1 MRKSLIILGIL
12 DDGDLEWLIENG
24 SAKQLQEGDYLM
36 RQGIPVEAMYFLL
49 TGTLSVELEK
59 PQPRQLAEIESGE
72 VVGEISLLDSRP
84 STASIRA
91 LDESLLLEI
100 RHDALKPKLETDL
113 GLQARLYKSLGMFL
127 AQRMRSTILTLGYG
141 EDRSEEDE
149 EEIDEIEPQLL
160 DGIERAAKRFELMVS
175 KVKV

>member
-1 MRKSLIILGIL
+1 LGIL

-24 SAKQLQEGDYLM
+24 SAKQLQEGDYLL
-36 RQGIPVEAMYFLL
+36 RQAIPVEAMYFLL

>member
-1 MRKSLIILGIL
+1 M
-12 DDGDLEWLIENG
+12 DDEDLEWLIENG
-24 SAKQLQEGDYLM
+24 SAKQLQEGDYLL

>member
-12 DDGDLEWLIENG
+12 DDRDLEWLIENG
-24 SAKQLQEGDYLM
+24 SAKQLQEGDYLL

>member
-24 SAKQLQEGDYLM
+24 SAKQLQEGDYLL

>member
-1 MRKSLIILGIL
+1 
-12 DDGDLEWLIENG
+12 LIENG
-24 SAKQLQEGDYLM
+24 SAKQLQEGDYLL